1 MQFVLFLFNV
11 NTVNTRN
18 TKCIRL
24 NGTNVDTV
32 DTIIDTCIHSSRT
45 CILHRSV
52 DALVNKTLKS
62 FTHSRK

>member
-1 MQFVLFLFNV
+1 MQFVLFLFDV
-11 NTVNTRN
+11 DTRN
-18 TKCIRL
+18 RKWIGL

-52 DALVNKTLKS
+52 DALVKQNAQELYT
-62 FTHSRK
+62 F

>member
-1 MQFVLFLFNV
+1 MQFVLFLSDV

-18 TKCIRL
+18 RKCIRL

-32 DTIIDTCIHSSRT
+32 NTIIDTCIHSSRT

-52 DALVNKTLKS
+52 DALVKQNAQELYT
-62 FTHSRK
+62 F

>member
-1 MQFVLFLFNV
+1 MQFVLFLFDV
-11 NTVNTRN
+11 DTVDTRN
-18 TKCIRL
+18 RKCIRL

-52 DALVNKTLKS
+52 DALVKQNTQELYT
-62 FTHSRK
+62 F